1 MTTATLETLSA
12 RRLGEKLTDNEEALV
27 RSFLPRSSGAWA
39 GRDVAQAV
47 CILAKTG
54 EPEYRETLAEAL
66 RVTADP
72 FVAQWA
78 LKGLV
83 RFLGETGQHIPKLI
97 ELCRRAPFDPLGEAQ
112 LVAVQLAADVLA
124 VEDSPLLMKVLIDIA
139 EDVEASVILR
149 QDAVA
154 SLSIGVERL
163 LDVGEDMPET
173 GAEILV
179 LAREQ
184 IEPRLH

>member
-1 MTTATLETLSA
+1 MSAGKLDTLLT
-12 RRLGEKLTDNEEALV
+12 RRLGQKLTEGEETLV
-27 RSFLPRSSGAWA
+27 RSVLARSDGAWA

-54 EPEYRETLAEAL
+54 EPKYRDTLAEAL
-66 RVTADP
+66 QATTDP
-72 FVAQWA
+72 FVAQYA

-97 ELCRRAPFDPLGEAQ
+97 ELCNRAPFDPSGDAQ
-112 LVAVQLAADVLA
+112 LVAVRLAADVLA
-124 VEDSPLLMKVLIDIA
+124 AEDSPLLMKVLIDIA
-139 EDVEASVILR
+139 ENAEAPVILR

-163 LDVGEDMPET
+163 LDEVEDMPET

-179 LAREQ
+179 LAREL
-184 IEPRLH
+184 IEPRLN

>member
-1 MTTATLETLSA
+1 MAAATLDTLLT
-12 RRLGEKLTDNEEALV
+12 RRLGEKLTEGEETLV
-27 RSFLPRSSGAWA
+27 RSALARSDGAWA

-54 EPEYRETLAEAL
+54 EPKYRDTLVEAL
-66 RVTADP
+66 QATTDP
-72 FVAQWA
+72 FVAQYA

-83 RFLGETGQHIPKLI
+83 RFLGETSQHIAKLI
-97 ELCRRAPFDPLGEAQ
+97 ELCKRAAFDPLGEAQ

-124 VEDSPLLMKVLIDIA
+124 VEDSPLLTKVLIAIA
-139 EDVEASVILR
+139 ENAEAPVILR

-163 LDVGEDMPET
+163 LDEGDDMPET

-179 LAREQ
+179 IARGL
-184 IEPRLH
+184 IEPRLN